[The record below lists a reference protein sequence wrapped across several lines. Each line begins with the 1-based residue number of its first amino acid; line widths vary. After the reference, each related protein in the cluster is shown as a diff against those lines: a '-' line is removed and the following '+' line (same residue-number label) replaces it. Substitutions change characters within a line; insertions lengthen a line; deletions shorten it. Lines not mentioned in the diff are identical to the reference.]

1 MSQIIFKKRECSKKS
16 VRQDH
21 SRFDARSVLIVRER
35 SRPEEG
41 QACEPEGP
49 AQQERRWRLFS
60 TFFERKEIMSLRL
73 KDKVA
78 VITGGNSG
86 IGLASAKLFQAE
98 GARVIITGRRKEAV
112 DAAVKEIGG
121 AAKGI
126 VSDTGSLNDITS
138 LYEQIQQSGFKIDVL
153 FLNAG
158 IAIFG
163 PFDTMNETA
172 VDAMININFKGL
184 FFNIQ
189 KAAPVLNDGAS
200 IIINSSIADQKGFPN
215 TNIYAAT
222 KAAVRSLAR
231 TLSTELL
238 ERKIRVNSLAP
249 GPIDTPIFDKV
260 GIPAEAVPEM
270 KESFA
275 GQNPMKRMGTPDE
288 IAKSALF
295 LASNDSSYI
304 TGIDLT
310 VDGGMTQL

>member
-1 MSQIIFKKRECSKKS
+1 MS
-16 VRQDH
+16 
-21 SRFDARSVLIVRER
+21 A
-35 SRPEEG
+35 
-41 QACEPEGP
+41 
-49 AQQERRWRLFS
+49 
-60 TFFERKEIMSLRL
+60 RL
-73 KDKVA
+73 KEKVV

-86 IGLASAKLFQAE
+86 IGLATAKLFQAE
-98 GARVIITGRRKEAV
+98 GAIVIITGRRKEAV

-121 AAKGI
+121 ACKGI
-126 VSDTGSLNDITS
+126 VSDTGNLDEIAR

-163 PFDTMNETA
+163 PFETIDEA
-172 VDAMININFKGL
+172 AFDAMVNVNFKGL

-189 KAAPVLNDGAS
+189 KAASILNDGAS

-215 TNIYAAT
+215 TNIYGAT

-238 ERKIRVNSLAP
+238 ERNIRVNSLAP
-249 GPIDTPIFDKV
+249 GPIDTPIFNKV
-260 GIPAEAVPEM
+260 GVPTENVQEM
-270 KESFA
+270 KDNFA
-275 GQNPMKRMGTPDE
+275 GQNPMKRMGSPDE

-295 LASNDSSYI
+295 LACDDSSYI